1 MERERPQAG
10 RDAQADLS
18 DLVEAVAR
26 TRDRAAFAHLFEH
39 YAPRIKAYFLRLTVS
54 GAEADE
60 LVQEAMLAVWRRA
73 ETYDRRQSS
82 VATWIFTIARNK
94 RIDALRRNR
103 RPDLDLNAPG
113 LVPEPEPG
121 AFQQLEARETAA
133 RLKAAVAGLPDE
145 QRELL
150 DLAFFQDISHRDIAR
165 SRGLPLGTVKSRL
178 RLALARLRQAV
189 AEGEDGS

>member
-73 ETYDRRQSS
+73 ETFDRRQSS

-103 RPDLDLNAPG
+103 RP
-113 LVPEPEPG
+113 
-121 AFQQLEARETAA
+121 
-133 RLKAAVAGLPDE
+133 
-145 QRELL
+145 
-150 DLAFFQDISHRDIAR
+150 
-165 SRGLPLGTVKSRL
+165 
-178 RLALARLRQAV
+178 ALA
-189 AEGEDGS
+189 